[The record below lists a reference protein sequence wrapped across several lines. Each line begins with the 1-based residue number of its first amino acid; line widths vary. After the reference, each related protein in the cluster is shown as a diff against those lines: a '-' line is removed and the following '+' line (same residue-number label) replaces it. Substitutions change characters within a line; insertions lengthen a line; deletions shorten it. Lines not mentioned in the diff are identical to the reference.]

1 MPHDKLRPLHARRRT
16 GGFHLQFLAW
26 VPLSGTVSSPKV
38 NKVTP
43 TTTCYLGS
51 LWLLE
56 TYQMATR
63 GQVLCQ
69 GLTQGL
75 TNLGF
80 PWLSQAEQWHVPRG
94 TWQTRVPRGSCYS
107 E

>member
-1 MPHDKLRPLHARRRT
+1 MSTYSYKINTTGDKGRYPIEA
-16 GGFHLQFLAW
+16 FLVMDRQTQKAERM
-26 VPLSGTVSSPKV
+26 
-38 NKVTP
+38 
-43 TTTCYLGS
+43 
-51 LWLLE
+51 LE
-56 TYQMATR
+56 TYQMAKR

-69 GLTQGL
+69 RLTQGL

-94 TWQTRVPRGSCYS
+94 TWQTMVTRGSCYI

>member
-1 MPHDKLRPLHARRRT
+1 MS
-16 GGFHLQFLAW
+16 LAPAL
-26 VPLSGTVSSPKV
+26 VSPVASVSS
-38 NKVTP
+38 
-43 TTTCYLGS
+43 TTFTAWDAQGV
-51 LWLLE
+51 LE

-63 GQVLCQ
+63 GQVRCQ

-80 PWLSQAEQWHVPRG
+80 PWLSQAEQWQVPRG
-94 TWQTRVPRGSCYS
+94 TWQTRVPRGSCYR